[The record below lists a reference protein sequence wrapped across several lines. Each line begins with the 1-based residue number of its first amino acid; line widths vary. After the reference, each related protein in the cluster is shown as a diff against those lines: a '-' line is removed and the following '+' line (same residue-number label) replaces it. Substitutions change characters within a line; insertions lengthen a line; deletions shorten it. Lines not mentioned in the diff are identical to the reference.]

1 MLGCPNTSPAS
12 SQESQGV
19 ISDILSGN
27 FLIGLREGLEAALI
41 VSILV
46 AYLKKTGRT
55 DRLAALWAGV
65 GAAVGVSLAV
75 GALLVF
81 TSHEL
86 SFKAQETFGGT
97 MSVIAVG
104 FVTAMVFWMKRN
116 SRALSGELKQKADA
130 ALTGGAL
137 AMATTAFLAT
147 GREGLETA
155 LFLWPSLKATGY
167 DAGLGAVLGI
177 AGAVVLAYLLYK
189 RSVKLNLAAF
199 FKFTGAGLVV
209 VAAGVL
215 AYGLKD
221 LQEADVL
228 PGIGSRAFDIA
239 GTVPPSSWYG
249 TLLRGVFNF
258 QPDPTWL
265 QVVAYLAYLGP
276 VMYLFLRDP
285 GRTTR
290 REPAQRSVAA
300 GLPST

>member
-1 MLGCPNTSPAS
+1 M
-12 SQESQGV
+12 

-27 FLIGLREGLEAALI
+27 FLIGLREGLEAALV

-55 DRLAALWAGV
+55 DRLPALWIGV
-65 GAAVGVSLAV
+65 GAAVAISLVV
-75 GALLVF
+75 GGLLVF

-86 SFKAQETFGGT
+86 SFKAQETFGGV
-97 MSVIAVG
+97 MSIIAVA

-116 SRALSGELKQKADA
+116 SRTLS
-130 ALTGGAL
+130 GGAL
-137 AMATTAFLAT
+137 AMASTAFLAT

-177 AGAVVLAYLLYK
+177 VAAVVLAYLLYK

-221 LQEADVL
+221 LQEASVL
-228 PGIGSRAFDIA
+228 PGIGSLAFDVSSTI
-239 GTVPPSSWYG
+239 PPSSWYG
-249 TLLRGVFNF
+249 TLLKGIFNW

-265 QVVAYLAYLGP
+265 QVVAYLAYLIP
-276 VMYLFLRDP
+276 VMYLFLRTP
-285 GRTTR
+285 RPSEA
-290 REPAQRSVAA
+290 REPAQQGVTSRAA
-300 GLPST
+300 A

>member
-1 MLGCPNTSPAS
+1 
-12 SQESQGV
+12 V
-19 ISDILSGN
+19 VSDILSGN
-27 FLIGLREGLEAALI
+27 FLIGLREGLEAALV

-55 DRLAALWAGV
+55 DRLPALWAGV
-65 GAAVGVSLAV
+65 GAAVGTSMAV

-86 SFKAQETFGGT
+86 SFRAQETFGGT
-97 MSVIAVG
+97 MSVVAVG

-130 ALTGGAL
+130 ALAGGAL
-137 AMATTAFLAT
+137 AMASTAFLAT

-167 DAGLGAVLGI
+167 DAGIGAVLGI
-177 AGAVVLAYLLYK
+177 LAALVLAYLLYR
-189 RSVKLNLAAF
+189 RSVNLNLAAF

-221 LQEADVL
+221 LQEAGIL
-228 PGIGSRAFDIA
+228 PGIAAKAFNISS
-239 GTVPPSSWYG
+239 TVPPSSWYG
-249 TLLRGVFNF
+249 TLLKGVLNF

-265 QVVAYLAYLGP
+265 QVLAYLAYLVP
-276 VMYLFLRDP
+276 VMYLFLRTP
-285 GRTTR
+285 RPARGP
-290 REPAQRSVAA
+290 EPAPRVASRVAA
-300 GLPST
+300 